1 MRHTSKILRGGNQVT
16 AEPYMSKYLNRLAIK
31 NGVPIS
37 GHFELTPNCN
47 FSCPMCYVHEN
58 RHKDELDTD
67 TWLKFADDA
76 KKAGTLF
83 LLLTGGEPF
92 LRDDFKELYTA
103 LSQMGFVISIN
114 TNGSLLSNYIDLLK
128 KYPPFRVNVSLYA
141 GTGDAYKNF
150 CGVDAF
156 DTVTKNIKLLKSAG
170 IGVRLNSVFTE
181 KNSEQ
186 AADIIKFAKENELII
201 KHTSYA
207 YPQIRLGSGS
217 GKNSARLSAVRAAE
231 TEVKSDLLRLGE
243 CGFAQK
249 AKTVLKT
256 EDNVTSPDGYTSVR
270 CRAGRS
276 AYWITWDGKMRACTM
291 LPTPETEP
299 LKVGFQKAWEDLRHA
314 VGEIKLP
321 SECALCK
328 KRSVC
333 PVCAAMCYTETGS
346 FDKKPQYLC
355 DYFNEMRRLYSEYS
369 KNMNTADITG
379 DYIEEENDDC

>member
-1 MRHTSKILRGGNQVT
+1 MT
-16 AEPYMSKYLNRLAIK
+16 AEPYMSKYLNQLAIK

-47 FSCPMCYVHEN
+47 FLCPMCYVHEGM
-58 RHKDELDTD
+58 HKNELGTD
-67 TWLKFADDA
+67 TWLRFAEEA
-76 KKAGTLF
+76 KKTGTLF

-92 LRDDFKELYTA
+92 LRSDFEELYTS

-114 TNGSLLSNYIDLLK
+114 TNGSLLSDYIDLLK
-128 KYPPFRVNVSLYA
+128 KYPPFRINISLYA
-141 GTGDAYKNF
+141 GSNEAYKNF

-156 DTVTKNIKLLKSAG
+156 DTVTKNIGLLKSAG
-170 IGVRLNSVFTE
+170 IGIRLNSVFTE

-186 AADIIKFAKENELII
+186 AADIIRFAKENELII

-207 YPQIRLGSGS
+207 YPQIRLGFDSGT
-217 GKNSARLSAVRAAE
+217 NNARLSADRAAE
-231 TEVKSDLLRLGE
+231 TEVKADLLRLGE
-243 CGFAQK
+243 AQFANK
-249 AKTVLKT
+249 AKTVLKI
-256 EDNVTSPDGYTSVR
+256 EDNITSPDGYLSVR

-299 LKVGFQKAWEDLRHA
+299 LNVGFKKAWEDLRHA
-314 VGEIKLP
+314 VGEIKMP
-321 SECALCK
+321 SECAMCE

-355 DYFNEMRRLYSEYS
+355 DYFNGMRRLYSEYS
-369 KNMNTADITG
+369 KNMNTADMTG